1 MGSNLNSDEW
11 GKKNCQ
17 TESKISAADKKGGR
31 KLNPIMK
38 KNYILRM
45 LWNTSKEIVS
55 LFLFLNENAI
65 GRSVKKKKPK
75 DSVMHM
81 LLKYGFL
88 SLYSLEEVLHL
99 NSL

>member
-11 GKKNCQ
+11 GKKKTARLNRKYQ
-17 TESKISAADKKGGR
+17 LPIRRGGR

-38 KNYILRM
+38 KNYLSRM

-65 GRSVKKKKPK
+65 GRSVKKKEAERF
-75 DSVMHM
+75 S
-81 LLKYGFL
+81 YA
-88 SLYSLEEVLHL
+88 YAA
-99 NSL
+99 